1 MGSSYYTTTTSVSDL
16 GDMSAIFGAL
26 SAMMIP
32 MIIVAVLMIVAEWK
46 IFTKAG
52 EAGWKSIIPIYNL
65 IVLYK
70 IIGINPLFI
79 LVYLASVIPV
89 IGGFVVLGMTIYQ
102 QIKLGQAFGKETGFI
117 IGLVLLEPIFLLML
131 AFGSSEYIGPQTK
144 EA

>member
-16 GDMSAIFGAL
+16 GDMGAIFGAL

-32 MIIVAVLMIVAEWK
+32 MIIVAVLMIVAQWK

-65 IVLYK
+65 ITLYK

-79 LVYLASVIPV
+79 LVYLASIIPV
-89 IGGFVVLGMTIYQ
+89 VGGIAVFAMSIYQ
-102 QIKLGQAFGKETGFI
+102 MIKLGQAFGKETGFI
-117 IGLVLLEPIFLLML
+117 IGLILLGPIF
-131 AFGSSEYIGPQTK
+131 Q
-144 EA
+144 